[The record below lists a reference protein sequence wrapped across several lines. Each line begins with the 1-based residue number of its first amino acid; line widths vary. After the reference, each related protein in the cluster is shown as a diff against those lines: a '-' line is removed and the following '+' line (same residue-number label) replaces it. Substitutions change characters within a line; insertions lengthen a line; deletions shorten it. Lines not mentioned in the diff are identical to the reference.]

1 MKLNPFL
8 RSVVVLMISGLLASC
23 GGGSN
28 NATPGSNATP
38 AVAQLNGTFV
48 FSANGSDP
56 ADGAYFVAGS
66 FTADGKGGITGI
78 EDLNLGSGV
87 DSDIPFTCTYQIDAV
102 GTVAVT
108 LSDGTGIPTFF
119 TFSVPT
125 SSSAAKLNYN
135 GTATGTLQAQT
146 TSGFTNVGTFAFT
159 LNGQGEG
166 TVTGSGSF
174 TTNVAGSFTS
184 GTENF
189 QDGAFARNTSAL
201 SGTLSPIFSGGRGM
215 AVIGADMFSYYV
227 VSQNQIVL
235 AGLEGS
241 TLIFGTATKQ

>member
-87 DSDIPFTCTYQIDAV
+87 DSSVPFTGTYQVDAV

-108 LSDGTGIPTFF
+108 VSDGTGIPTFF
-119 TFSVPT
+119 TFSVPK
-125 SSSAAKLNYN
+125 SSSVKLNYN
-135 GTATGTLQAQT
+135 GTGTGTLQAQS

-174 TTNVAGSFTS
+174 TTNAAGSFAS

-189 QDGAFARNTSAL
+189 QDGTFARNSAAL
-201 SGTLSPIFSGGRGM
+201 SGTLSPSFSGGRGM
-215 AVIGADMFSYYV
+215 AVIGSDMFSYYV
-227 VSQNQIVL
+227 VSPNQIVL
-235 AGLEGS
+235 AGLDS
-241 TLIFGTATKQ
+241 NTLIFGTATKQ